1 LNVGVRELVKTKIFT
16 YNLKETR
23 CNRGTNMGPGKQ
35 QTILLTSLA
44 NIVFLGATFPGLSI
58 YWNFIPQNLK
68 I

>member
-1 LNVGVRELVKTKIFT
+1 
-16 YNLKETR
+16 
-23 CNRGTNMGPGKQ
+23 MGPGKQ

-44 NIVFLGATFPGLSI
+44 NILFLGATFPGISI